1 VSTFSQPT
9 FFTSYF
15 QIRLAQRFGI
25 SNPSPVYIE
34 AVATAFKTGKYGAY
48 GSEQYG
54 CLKAT
59 IAAVLLH
66 RESSDVI
73 LDSDP
78 AQ

>member
-1 VSTFSQPT
+1 M
-9 FFTSYF
+9 FFLL

-25 SNPSPVYIE
+25 SNPSPAYVE
-34 AVATAFKTGKYGAY
+34 AIATAFQTGTYESF
-48 GSEQYG
+48 GSGRYG

-59 IAAVLLH
+59 IAAIMLH
-66 RESSDVI
+66 RESTDII